1 MKSKNNEKKNIKTDC
16 EIVDEAMCAYDE
28 YKDIYMFNDSTWKEC
43 KYADIPEEMKEKLR
57 PLARERARKWYLEN
71 KEYKNQYDKERR
83 IEKHGQKDKRMII
96 VYDEIDDK
104 QYGSSPKWGGRG
116 LINIKNDDYMCFKY
130 CVNYHFLSKTI
141 VKNAERVSAL
151 KKVNHYNFEKMNF
164 PCGMNDVKR
173 FERNNK
179 VISINVFSEEDKIIK
194 KIYSS
199 SNDSDDV
206 CNLFMKETN
215 DGNNFFYIKNM
226 NSFIR
231 DECKKNK
238 KNELCINC
246 CEGFDK
252 RYKHNCST

>member
-28 YKDIYMFNDSTWKEC
+28 YKDIYMFNDSTRNEC
-43 KYADIPEEMKEKLR
+43 KYDDIPEEMKEKLKA
-57 PLARERARKWYLEN
+57 LARERARKWYLEN
-71 KEYKNQYDKERR
+71 KEYKNQYDKDRR
-83 IEKHGQKDKRMII
+83 IEKQDVKDKRMII

-104 QYGSSPKWGGRG
+104 KYGCSPKW
-116 LINIKNDDYMCFKY
+116 
-130 CVNYHFLSKTI
+130 
-141 VKNAERVSAL
+141 
-151 KKVNHYNFEKMNF
+151 
-164 PCGMNDVKR
+164 
-173 FERNNK
+173 
-179 VISINVFSEEDKIIK
+179 FSEEDKIIK
-194 KIYSS
+194 KVYSS

-238 KNELCINC
+238 KIELCINC

>member
-1 MKSKNNEKKNIKTDC
+1 MKSKNNEKKKIKTDC
-16 EIVDEAMCAYDE
+16 EIVDEAMGAYDE

-71 KEYKNQYDKERR
+71 KEYKNQYDKEKR
-83 IEKHGQKDKRMII
+83 IVKHGQKDKRMII

-116 LINIKNDDYMCFKY
+116 LINIKNDDCMCFKY

-141 VKNAERVSAL
+141 VKNAERDSAL

-231 DECKKNK
+231 DECKKKK